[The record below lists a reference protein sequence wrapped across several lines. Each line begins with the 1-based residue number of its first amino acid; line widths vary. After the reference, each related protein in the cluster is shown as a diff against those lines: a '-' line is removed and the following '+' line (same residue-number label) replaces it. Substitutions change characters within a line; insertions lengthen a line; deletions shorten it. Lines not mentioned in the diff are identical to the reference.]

1 MIRNVCLKISSNKH
15 PNPRCNFLFNRP
27 AYNHDHPR
35 FFKIG
40 QCLLTLLRHKFQQ
53 ISAGTK
59 LRPQPFKSHSRI
71 DMPGPP
77 RSGFLTIPQVQSEGR
92 EHTQTTR
99 QKQWQ
104 MMIWDDIGVSKL
116 GTPNGNG
123 SSTWSQIIRTPNF
136 ETPPTSNNAFPV
148 NQLPECFPC
157 FSSNPRRFPGAWV
170 CKTSLATSQTKG
182 CPRSK
187 NQQLATHPTNL
198 SCSKVGLEQPL
209 TCQLGVPASI
219 SCLEVG
225 LLFVTETRC
234 GME

>member
-1 MIRNVCLKISSNKH
+1 MVHHELKYGRPLSTVDWQTCCDSPWSIIILACVIRNMYICFEISSNKH

-53 ISAGTK
+53 VSAGTK

-92 EHTQTTR
+92 EHTQNTR

-123 SSTWSQIIRTPNF
+123 SSTWSQIIRTPQF
-136 ETPPTSNNAFPV
+136 WDTPHIK
-148 NQLPECFPC
+148 QCFPC
-157 FSSNPRRFPGAWV
+157 QP
-170 CKTSLATSQTKG
+170 TSWMLPMFQ
-182 CPRSK
+182 
-187 NQQLATHPTNL
+187 
-198 SCSKVGLEQPL
+198 
-209 TCQLGVPASI
+209 
-219 SCLEVG
+219 
-225 LLFVTETRC
+225 F
-234 GME
+234 